1 MKVAAI
7 TITYNDDYKFNEWYQ
22 HYNEYKN
29 DLYMHIIVDNGSD
42 KNYIDKT
49 KKFFSGSIII
59 ERKTNGGCTNAYN
72 DGIKYALNDPNVDA
86 IMLIGN
92 DMKLSDG
99 AVPKLFEFLN
109 SNSRYG
115 MVAPILLE
123 KDSNIVESFGCKINI
138 MLMKLVHLGYGDNIS
153 NIKETF
159 HIVDAVA
166 GGMNLA
172 RREFYEQVGLQ
183 DPDLFM
189 YYDEVDMGIRAKKAG
204 FKMAATKEV
213 ISWHQHINPHQ
224 KKFRSLTCFY
234 LIGRNNIYLA
244 GKHFG
249 FFIKLITFGYNFC
262 LSFLKIIK
270 WFFLNRKVM
279 IYHLY
284 FNKGAFNGFI
294 GNMDLSG
301 IIMDI

>member
-7 TITYNDDYKFNEWYQ
+7 TITYNDEYKFNEWYQ
-22 HYNEYKN
+22 HYNQYRN
-29 DLYMHIIVDNGSD
+29 DLYLHIIVDNGSG
-42 KNYIDKT
+42 KNYLEKT
-49 KKFFSGSIII
+49 KKAFSDSVII

-72 DGIKYALNDPNVDA
+72 DGIKYALDDPNVDA

-92 DMKLSDG
+92 DMKLVDG
-99 AVPKLFEFLN
+99 AVPRLCEFLN
-109 SNSRYG
+109 SDSKYG
-115 MVAPILLE
+115 MVAPILLA
-123 KDSNIVESFGCKINI
+123 KDSDVVESFGCKINTMI
-138 MLMKLVHLGYGDNIS
+138 MELKHLGYSDNIS

-189 YYDEVDMGIRAKKAG
+189 YYDEVDMGIRARKFG

-213 ISWHQHINPHQ
+213 ISWHQHINQ
-224 KKFRSLTCFY
+224 YQERFRPLSCLY
-234 LIGRNNIYLA
+234 LSGRNNIYLA

-249 FFIKLITFGYNFC
+249 FLRKLIVFGYNFC
-262 LSFLKIIK
+262 LSALKIIY
-270 WFFLNRKVM
+270 FSLNKKRM
-279 IYHLY
+279 MYHVY
-284 FNKGAFNGFI
+284 FNKGSCNGFI

-301 IIMDI
+301 IVENI